1 MNLVCEKELLLKI
14 LSIAIN
20 SINERS
26 TVESLK
32 CFKLETDKDN
42 IIVTSNN
49 LETNIICKMPAVIN
63 KPGKTL
69 VHARTFYNIV
79 SKLPHNEISMYVSE
93 NNTLLIRS
101 GQSTFNIYTMNY
113 EEFPEDMTIEK
124 YNEIKLDKN
133 VFKDM
138 IRRVSFSAS
147 DEEEKIILNA
157 EVKSQYE
164 DLLKLNLVFDGLDL
178 DEPSM
183 SFTRNV
189 MESVAMIPAPVA
201 MKTKVDKKIIYGIGG
216 FFVISLLALLGY
228 VFYNVNLEM
237 PKFDLKVNLDLNLEK
252 YVTPTA
258 IYAFLFADLVIGLI
272 FLDQFLRKK
281 IAQK

>member
-1 MNLVCEKELLLKI
+1 MNTIEQQLWDYIDGNLD
-14 LSIAIN
+14 
-20 SINERS
+20 
-26 TVESLK
+26 ESLK
-32 CFKLETDKDN
+32 KA
-42 IIVTSNN
+42 I
-49 LETNIICKMPAVIN
+49 
-63 KPGKTL
+63 
-69 VHARTFYNIV
+69 
-79 SKLPHNEISMYVSE
+79 
-93 NNTLLIRS
+93 
-101 GQSTFNIYTMNY
+101 
-113 EEFPEDMTIEK
+113 
-124 YNEIKLDKN
+124 
-133 VFKDM
+133 
-138 IRRVSFSAS
+138 
-147 DEEEKIILNA
+147 EEKIALNA
-157 EVKSQYE
+157 DVKSQYE

-189 MESVAMIPAPVA
+189 MESVAMVPAPVA

-237 PKFDLKVNLDLNLEK
+237 PKFDLKVNLDFNLEK
-252 YVTPTA
+252 YITPAA